1 MTTIA
6 RRFAAAFLM
15 SLAIAM
21 PARATNYSID
31 LTDIW
36 WANEDGWG
44 VTISQQGS
52 VLFGTFFIYGVDR
65 SARWFTAAMF
75 PVASPSGT
83 SAWSGDMFRRTGAFY
98 GQPGFNADPA
108 TDVGLATV
116 TFTTASN
123 ATLVYT
129 IDGVTVTKLITRQTF
144 AGNSIAG
151 VYTGGAVMDRSGCSD
166 SSLNG
171 IADVQGQ
178 VTITQNDP
186 SVVIS
191 VAFAAIDG
199 TASNCTFR
207 GVYVPSGRLGSISG
221 GTWSCVVGSTT
232 VIQGTTFSMGNIDG
246 QVNGLSS
253 SFTGADSTRCQYAGR
268 FGGIRNP

>member
-1 MTTIA
+1 MTSIA
-6 RRFAAAFLM
+6 RRFAAAFLAC
-15 SLAIAM
+15 LAIAM

-36 WANEDGWG
+36 WAGEDGWG

-52 VLFGTFFIYGVDR
+52 ILFATFFIYGADR
-65 SARWFTAAMF
+65 SARWFTSAIS
-75 PVASPSGT
+75 PVAAPSGS
-83 SAWSGDMFRRTGAFY
+83 SAWSGDLFRSTGSFY
-98 GQPGFNADPA
+98 GQVPFTGDKPA
-108 TDVGLATV
+108 TKVGTV
-116 TFTTASN
+116 TMTFTSANN

-129 IDGVTVTKLITRQTF
+129 IDGVQVTKQITRQTF
-144 AGNSIAG
+144 QGNSLAG
-151 VYTGGAVMDRSGCSD
+151 VYTGGAVMDRSGCSN

-171 IADVQGQ
+171 IADLQGQ

-186 SVVIS
+186 SVVMS
-191 VAFAAIDG
+191 VNNSGAA
-199 TASNCTFR
+199 TNCTFR

-246 QVNGLSS
+246 QVNGLTSN
-253 SFTGADSTRCQYAGR
+253 FTGTDSSGCQYSGR
-268 FGGIRNP
+268 FGGIRNPT